1 MGGQRKLT
9 DSDQIEDAIT
19 AFVEGYRFHRSFT
32 RPVCARRPRGLWRL
46 FDDPR
51 SKGTARREEFV
62 VRRATPE
69 KVHGIVTDVAQGHYC
84 VTAICGNER
93 RPRRG
98 SRRLQGPGLPAQPH
112 RGVHG
117 SSAEADPR
125 VPPPVTLQRVATE
138 QMAAQLAKTAGRR
151 QILPEHLEA
160 DPPPQRSYVALVDGT
175 IAGWVNSVATRKST
189 YCSGMYVA
197 PAYRRRG
204 IARSLMAKM
213 LRDDRAGGAQQAVLL
228 ASHAGSKLYPV
239 VGYTQ
244 IGTAMIFTPKRS

>member
-1 MGGQRKLT
+1 MT

-32 RPVCARRPRGLWRL
+32 RPVRARRPRGLWRL

-84 VTAICGNER
+84 VTAICGNEEDLDGVR
-93 RPRRG
+93 DG
-98 SRRLQGPGLPAQPH
+98 YKALGYRLNHTEAFM
-112 RGVHG
+112 VHPLKRI
-117 SSAEADPR
+117 PR